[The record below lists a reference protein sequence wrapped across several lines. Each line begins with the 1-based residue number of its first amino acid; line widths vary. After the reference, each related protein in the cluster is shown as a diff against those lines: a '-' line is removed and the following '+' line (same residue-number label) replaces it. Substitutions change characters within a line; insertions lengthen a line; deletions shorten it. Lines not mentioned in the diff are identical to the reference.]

1 MKCDITFEKIKMQAG
16 NEKTITNGLKLE
28 NLKVKNK
35 EQKFRINLAMIIVF
49 YTASFTLSFAISVLI
64 GYNVWSVC

>member
-16 NEKTITNGLKLE
+16 NEKIITNGLKLE

-35 EQKFRINLAMIIVF
+35 EQKLRINLAMIIVF